1 LEEVR
6 RQALSSLEQG
16 RKEPG
21 AVVADVLARHGNPYP
36 RGDLRHAPSFEER
49 EQDLK
54 AVTVAQLR
62 DFHRRFLSAAHGQFS
77 AVGDFD
83 AVALRESL
91 TAALGDWTQPAAG
104 PARYARA
111 PRPLTAVAPERFVL
125 RTPDKQRANLQAQ
138 LALPLNDQDADHV
151 ALLVGNFIL
160 GGNPASRLWARVREK
175 EGLSYDV
182 RSFIGWNPVDRN
194 STWTATA
201 IFAPENQPKVEAAV
215 KEEIARMLREGI
227 GAQELAQAQQAL
239 LNQRRLSRAQDPV
252 VASGWQFNLEHARTF
267 AQARRLDDQIAA
279 VTVEQVNAALRRH
292 LDPSRIVWAWAG
304 DFKKP

>member
-1 LEEVR
+1 
-6 RQALSSLEQG
+6 
-16 RKEPG
+16 
-21 AVVADVLARHGNPYP
+21 
-36 RGDLRHAPSFEER
+36 
-49 EQDLK
+49 
-54 AVTVAQLR
+54 
-62 DFHRRFLSAAHGQFS
+62 
-77 AVGDFD
+77 
-83 AVALRESL
+83 
-91 TAALGDWTQPAAG
+91 
-104 PARYARA
+104 
-111 PRPLTAVAPERFVL
+111 VL

-138 LALPLNDQDADHV
+138 LALPLNDLDTDHPAV
-151 ALLVGNFIL
+151 LVGNFIL

-182 RSFIGWNPVDRN
+182 GSFIGWNPVDRN

-215 KEEIARMLREGI
+215 KEELARVLREGI

-239 LNQRRLSRAQDPV
+239 LSQRRLSRAQDPV
-252 VASGWQFNLEHARTF
+252 VANGWQFNLEHGRSF

-292 LDPSRIVWAWAG
+292 LDPARIVWAWAG